1 MTTYSPAS
9 ARDHYLTLREAV
21 ELGYGAYSTLRSW
34 IAQGRLP
41 AVKTGGRVKILRAD
55 LDALARPIGPDP
67 APNDD
72 LDAAIE
78 RLVAQAPALSPARF
92 ASCSRSSA
100 VWPHE
105 RTRKPP
111 HPGG

>member
-34 IAQGRLP
+34 IAQGKLP

-55 LDALARPIGPDP
+55 LDALARPVGSNPIEAHIEALAAA
-67 APNDD
+67 APPLSDSQIRR
-72 LDAAIE
+72 LQSLLGGAA
-78 RLVAQAPALSPARF
+78 A
-92 ASCSRSSA
+92 
-100 VWPHE
+100 
-105 RTRKPP
+105 
-111 HPGG
+111 